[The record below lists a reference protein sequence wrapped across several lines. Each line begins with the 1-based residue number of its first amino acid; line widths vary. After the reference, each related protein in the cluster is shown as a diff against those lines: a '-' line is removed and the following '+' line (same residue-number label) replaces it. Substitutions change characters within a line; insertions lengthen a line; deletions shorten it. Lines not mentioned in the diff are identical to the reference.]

1 MRQLPLGVRLRDA
14 AAFTSYHGGPNEAA
28 LDYVRTLA
36 AGRATAG
43 AWLWGRP
50 GVGKTHLLQAACRAA
65 DGAGRAAIYLP
76 LESLARHGAAP
87 LQGLGGQALVA
98 IDELDAAAGS
108 AGLERGLFALYNEL
122 QDAGGQLLIASAANP
137 AALPVILPDLRS
149 RLAACVVYPLR
160 QLDEDETA
168 AALRLRA
175 THRGLEMSEDTARY
189 LMRRLPRDIASL
201 CRWLD
206 RLDDASLAAQRRLTV
221 PFVSRV
227 LGEETVAGAG
237 PPAPRD
243 GD

>member
-14 AAFTSYHGGPNEAA
+14 AAFASYHGGPNEAA
-28 LDYVRTLA
+28 LDYVRSLA
-36 AGRATAG
+36 AGRASAG
-43 AWLWGRP
+43 AWLWGHP

-87 LQGLGGQALVA
+87 LQDLGGQALVA
-98 IDELDAAAGS
+98 IDELDAAAGQ
-108 AGLERGLFALYNEL
+108 AELERGLFALYNEL

-137 AALPVILPDLRS
+137 ATLPVTLPDLRS

-160 QLDEDETA
+160 QLDEEETV

-175 THRGLEMSEDTARY
+175 NHRGLEMPGETARY

-201 CRWLD
+201 CGWLD
-206 RLDDASLAAQRRLTV
+206 HLDDASLAAQRRLTV

-227 LGEETVAGAG
+227 LGEASDGAG
-237 PPAPRD
+237 PPAGRG

>member
-14 AAFTSYHGGPNEAA
+14 AAFASYHGGPNEAA

-36 AGRATAG
+36 TGGASAG

-65 DGAGRAAIYLP
+65 DEAGRAAIYLP
-76 LESLARHGAAP
+76 LGSLARHGAAP
-87 LQGLGGQALVA
+87 LQDLGGQGLVA
-98 IDELDAAAGS
+98 VDELDAAAGR
-108 AGLERGLFALYNEL
+108 AELERGLFALYNDL
-122 QDAGGQLLIASAANP
+122 QDAGGQLLIASAADP
-137 AALPVILPDLRS
+137 ATLPVTLPDLRS

-160 QLDEDETA
+160 QLDENDTV
-168 AALRLRA
+168 AALKLRA
-175 THRGLEMSEDTARY
+175 AHRGLELPDETVRY

-227 LGEETVAGAG
+227 LGESTA
-237 PPAPRD
+237 PAKRP
-243 GD
+243 